1 MLGLAL
7 RPVPLMV
14 NRNDLQPALLI
25 LEIVLHSIDVP
36 HPGAQSREELVP
48 CAYALQGVML
58 VGKPKMVKEVTRL
71 MKPRAMS
78 WPWMVGHRDMKKA
91 PRHFCA
97 KCLIFLVGRA
107 GFEPAT
113 NGLKVRCSTN

>member
-36 HPGAQSREELVP
+36 
-48 CAYALQGVML
+48 
-58 VGKPKMVKEVTRL
+58 TRV
-71 MKPRAMS
+71 PRAAKN
-78 WPWMVGHRDMKKA
+78 WCPA
-91 PRHFCA
+91 PMPC
-97 KCLIFLVGRA
+97 RA
-107 GFEPAT
+107 
-113 NGLKVRCSTN
+113 